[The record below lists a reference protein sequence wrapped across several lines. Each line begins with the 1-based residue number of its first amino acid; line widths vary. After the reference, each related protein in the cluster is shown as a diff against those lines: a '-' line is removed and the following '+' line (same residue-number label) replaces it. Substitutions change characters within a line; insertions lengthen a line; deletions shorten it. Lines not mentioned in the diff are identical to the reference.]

1 MTINQELLEEDRLAE
16 TKEYEQAMELEQM
29 LNNMSFNR
37 ENFAK
42 SVKYFHP
49 TLQQKLFRLIRD
61 IINVQADETR
71 VFDDRNKASHELAKE
86 LKKVCDNFSLPYI

>member
-1 MTINQELLEEDRLAE
+1 MAINQELLEEDRLAE

-37 ENFAK
+37 DNFAK
-42 SVKYFHP
+42 SIKYFHP
-49 TLQQKLFRLIRD
+49 TLQQKLFRLICD
-61 IINVQADETR
+61 IINVQADENR